1 MNNEPFNTDSL
12 KNIDE
17 ISGYSKCLNS
27 LMVDILGGNILDP
40 AKRLIDPLIL
50 IEKISQTAIR
60 LALMAQEQS
69 NPFSK
74 N

>member
-1 MNNEPFNTDSL
+1 MNIAPLNTDSL

-27 LMVDILGGNILDP
+27 LMIDILGNNILDP
-40 AKRLIDPLIL
+40 TKRLIDPLIL
-50 IEKISQTAIR
+50 IEKISQTAIK

>member
-1 MNNEPFNTDSL
+1 MNNEPFNTDGI

-27 LMVDILGGNILDP
+27 LMAEISGGNIIDP
-40 AKRLIDPLIL
+40 IKRLVDPLIL
-50 IEKISQTAIR
+50 IEKISKTAGR
-60 LALMAQEQS
+60 LALMVQEQTK
-69 NPFSK
+69 PFSQ